1 MQPFFKVV
9 PILSVSI
16 LTSLPFSLVQA
27 QAPSQ
32 TCQALLD
39 SDRSYVNWYPVQ
51 PLPETVAT
59 DAVARQLSELEAI
72 AASPSSLDLAIEREL
87 GQWLFEKPDPGPP
100 DTGSPARMDELL
112 KVLPSSKKP
121 QLISILDQ
129 LTNRIERLPSSSLR
143 AQMSSKLAGY
153 YQQLQGS
160 DRAALVLNRAIA
172 LALKSTPTQKR
183 TVQLTKLLDAVVE
196 LGQSKAI
203 ASQLPQIETAL
214 RSSTPSLS
222 LARVYADTNQLKKAL
237 LEGDRVAKAILP
249 GQAISSD
256 LIALYL
262 QLNRLDRANLYLK
275 RVSPDYDD
283 APYGRLVAAYDRAKQ
298 TAIADRL
305 FKGGFDAWRRA
316 FYNDR
321 FLDAYLKAGG
331 NPDRLFT
338 GVPTIEGVGVIDL
351 RFNYSLRGAGEYR
364 RRNQPQKAQK
374 AIAQFV
380 QVATSQNVDVNVDRV
395 LMKAIAEGNQMEAK
409 TAFEQLLARNA
420 FTKVEPPINFA
431 AQINAL
437 DALAPFVQ
445 RLSKNPERRI
455 ELLQSLALVYAK
467 QQQLDKAISIAE
479 KIPRRNP
486 DYSSAI
492 DTLAQ
497 VAAVFAKNGQTT
509 QATMIFA
516 KALSLSSSVKEF
528 ETRAQ
533 AYGAIA
539 RAYTSAG
546 DTKNAETTRQ
556 TAVKWALSLPTDSN
570 ASVTANY
577 MLSLISQQFLDA
589 NQVEAAWKTLQ
600 EISKDGYK
608 NTNIGNL
615 VSTALALG
623 NLPIAQQAV
632 DLQYSYGT
640 PESFLDT
647 APQLARAYLDR
658 NRPVEAIKMLDLA
671 ANVLSKQKNNYFSYV
686 APIVQ
691 LYARAGRIDAARGVM
706 TNLANPIPSNDSS
719 WRQELRKYVDC
730 YQKTPTKF

>member
-1 MQPFFKVV
+1 MHPFFKVI
-9 PILSVSI
+9 PILSLSI
-16 LTSLPFSLVQA
+16 AASLPWTLVQA
-27 QAPSQ
+27 QASSQ
-32 TCQALLD
+32 TCQTLLD
-39 SDRSYVNWYPVQ
+39 SDRSYVNWYPVK

-59 DAVARQLSELEAI
+59 DALARQLSELEAI
-72 AASPSSLDLAIEREL
+72 AVSPSSLDLAIEREL
-87 GQWLFEKPDPGPP
+87 GQWLIEKPDPGPP

-112 KVLPSSKKP
+112 KVLPNSKKP
-121 QLISILDQ
+121 QLITILDQ
-129 LTNRIERLPSSSLR
+129 LANRIERLPSSSLR
-143 AQMSSKLAGY
+143 AEMTGKLAGY
-153 YQQLQGS
+153 YQRLQGN
-160 DRAALVLNRAIA
+160 DRAALVLNRALA
-172 LALKSTPTQKR
+172 LALKSTPAQKR
-183 TVQLTKLLDAVVE
+183 TVQLTKLLEAVVE
-196 LGQSKAI
+196 LGLSKVI
-203 ASQLPQIETAL
+203 APQLSQIETAL
-214 RSSTPSLS
+214 SRSTPTLS
-222 LARVYADTNQLKKAL
+222 LARVYADTNQSQKAL
-237 LEGDRVAKAILP
+237 LEGDRVAKAIP
-249 GQAISSD
+249 PEQAISSD

-275 RVSPDYDD
+275 RVSPGYDD
-283 APYGRLVAAYDRAKQ
+283 ATYGRLVAAYDRAKQ
-298 TAIADRL
+298 SAIADKL

-351 RFNYSLRGAGEYR
+351 RANYSLRAAGEYR
-364 RRNQPQKAQK
+364 RRNQPQKAEK

-380 QVATSQNVDVNVDRV
+380 QVAASGNANIDNI
-395 LMKAIAEGNQMEAK
+395 LMAAIADGNRMEAK

-420 FTKVEPPINFA
+420 FTLVEPPINFA

-437 DALAPFVQ
+437 DAIMPFVQ

-455 ELLQSLALVYAK
+455 ELLQSLALAYAK
-467 QQQLDKAISIAE
+467 QQQPDKAISIAE

-497 VAAVFAKNGQTT
+497 VAAVFAKNGQAT
-509 QATMIFA
+509 QATTIFA
-516 KALSLSSSVKEF
+516 KALSLSSSIKEF

-539 RAYTSAG
+539 RAYTSVG
-546 DTKNAETTRQ
+546 DTAAAETTRQ

-608 NTNIGNL
+608 DTNIGNL
-615 VSTALALG
+615 VSRALALG

-632 DLQYSYGT
+632 DLQYSYGA
-640 PESFLDT
+640 PESFLDA

-658 NRPVEAIKMLDLA
+658 NRSIEAIKMLDQA
-671 ANVLSKQKNNYFSYV
+671 ANVLNNQKSNYPSSV
-686 APIVQ
+686 IPIVQ

-706 TNLANPIPSNDSS
+706 AKLPNPIPPNDAS
-719 WRQELRKYVDC
+719 WRRELQKYVDC
-730 YQKTPTKF
+730 HQKT